1 MQKHRICC
9 VRKQGIEFILV
20 SNAQKTFNQIM
31 KYRLMNEIHFLTEN
45 IFPCNSSRCE
55 QDSSYNT
62 LNADTLNYFP
72 TLSQSIIFARLT
84 RTALMTSFEDV
95 ACTGL
100 TKIYCNLAGQY
111 CVTVQ
116 PDMSVST

>member
-20 SNAQKTFNQIM
+20 SNA
-31 KYRLMNEIHFLTEN
+31 LMNEIHFLTEN

>member
-1 MQKHRICC
+1 MYLIATI
-9 VRKQGIEFILV
+9 V
-20 SNAQKTFNQIM
+20 T
-31 KYRLMNEIHFLTEN
+31 LMNEIHFLTEN

-62 LNADTLNYFP
+62 LNVDTLNYFP

-84 RTALMTSFEDV
+84 RTALMTSFEDA

-100 TKIYCNLAGQY
+100 TKIHCNLAGQY